1 MRLTNR
7 QHMADLILFILE
19 QEFNTIKEEIT
30 HKPLAFIFDGTT
42 RLGEGL
48 YMVVLFVNDWLIEE
62 RLICFELLAKSLSGE
77 EIARQLI
84 SVLSVKLSISSV
96 SSSLVLRLSR

>member
-1 MRLTNR
+1 
-7 QHMADLILFILE
+7 
-19 QEFNTIKEEIT
+19 
-30 HKPLAFIFDGTT
+30 
-42 RLGEGL
+42 
-48 YMVVLFVNDWLIEE
+48 MVVLFVNDWLIEE